1 MSRRCAGLSEDV
13 VLIRAMRDSNV
24 PKFLR
29 DDLPLF
35 HAIVG
40 DLFPGVVVPKQ
51 ETGDLERAVRDQLR
65 ARGLQAVPLHID
77 KIMQLFDTFNVRF
90 GVVITGPTT
99 AGKTTAYQVLAK
111 AMGQLRDAKH
121 ESENFQHVEINVL
134 NPKCVTM
141 GELYGE
147 FNELTQEWVDGLAS
161 TMIRAAAMTESTSR
175 NWTVF
180 DGPIDA
186 LWIENMNTVLDD
198 NMTLCLANGERI
210 KLKPE
215 MRMLFEVQDLE
226 VASPATVSRL
236 GVVYMTPDNLG
247 WQPYVTSWLDREMPA
262 EVPAEVKVR
271 HCCSLRCI
279 RDGIV

>member
-1 MSRRCAGLSEDV
+1 LSEDV

-111 AMGQLRDAKH
+111 AMGQ
-121 ESENFQHVEINVL
+121 
-134 NPKCVTM
+134 
-141 GELYGE
+141 LYGE

>member
-1 MSRRCAGLSEDV
+1 LSEDV

-186 LWIENMNTVLDD
+186 LW
-198 NMTLCLANGERI
+198 
-210 KLKPE
+210 PE